1 MATTPK
7 APAKTAPA
15 KKAPAK
21 AAAPKAVKAPAAP
34 KAAAPRS
41 AVANG
46 RIVQVIGAVVDV
58 EFVGHLP
65 AIMNA
70 LETSNTDQRTGK
82 PFRLVLEVAQHL
94 GENTVRTIAMDTTE
108 GLTRGQDVVDT
119 GAGITVPVGPA
130 TLGRIM
136 NVIGDPIDEAGPIAT
151 TFTSPIHR
159 EAPSF
164 AEQSTSAEILVT
176 GIKVVDLLCPYT
188 KGGKIGL
195 FGGAGVGKTVTMQE
209 LINNIAKA
217 YGGYS
222 VLAGVGERT
231 REGNDLYHEMI
242 ESNVNVDPRKH
253 GGSTEGSKCTL
264 VYGQMNEPPGARARV
279 ALTGLAQAEYFR
291 DQEGKDVLLF
301 IDNIFRFTQAGS
313 EVSALLGRIPSA
325 VGYQP
330 TLATEMGNL
339 QERITST
346 NKGSI
351 TSVQAIYV
359 PADDLTDPAPA
370 TSFAHLDATTVLSR
384 DIAAQAIFPAV
395 DPLDST
401 SRIMDPLVI
410 GEEHYLVA
418 RRVQETLQQYKALK
432 DIIAILGMDE
442 LSEEDKL
449 TVSRARKIQKFL
461 SQPFHV
467 AEQFTNMPGIFVS
480 LEDTIRSFKALVEG
494 EYDHLPEAAFYNV
507 GTIEDAVAKAE
518 QLASE
523 A

>member
-1 MATTPK
+1 MNAH
-7 APAKTAPA
+7 AKIGN
-15 KKAPAK
+15 K
-21 AAAPKAVKAPAAP
+21 
-34 KAAAPRS
+34 
-41 AVANG
+41 G
-46 RIVQVIGAVVDV
+46 RLLQVIGAVVDV
-58 EFVGHLP
+58 EFNGGELP
-65 AIMNA
+65 AILNA
-70 LETSNTDQRTGK
+70 LETSNTDARTGEK
-82 PFRLVLEVAQHL
+82 FRLVFEVAQHL

-108 GLTRGQDVVDT
+108 GLTRGHPVVDT
-119 GAGITVPVGPA
+119 GGPITVPVGPGC
-130 TLGRIM
+130 LGRIM
-136 NVIGDPIDEAGPIAT
+136 NVIGEPVDEAGPIPHNRRA
-151 TFTSPIHR
+151 SIHR
-159 EAPSF
+159 DAPSF
-164 AEQSTSAEILVT
+164 AEQTTSAEVLVT
-176 GIKVVDLLCPYT
+176 GIKVIDLLCPYT

-242 ESNVNVDPRKH
+242 ESKVNQA
-253 GGSTEGSKCTL
+253 GGGGDSRCTL

-291 DQEGKDVLLF
+291 DEEGKDVLLF
-301 IDNIFRFTQAGS
+301 VDNIFRFTQAGS

-339 QERITST
+339 QERIAST

-384 DIAAQAIFPAV
+384 SIAEKGIYPAV

-401 SRIMDPLVI
+401 SRMLTPAVV
-410 GEEHYLVA
+410 GEEHYNVA
-418 RRVQETLQQYKALK
+418 RQVQQVLQRYKALQ

-442 LSEEDKL
+442 LSEEDKQI
-449 TVSRARKIQKFL
+449 VARARKIERFL
-461 SQPFHV
+461 SQPFDV
-467 AEQFTNMPGIFVS
+467 AAVFTGTPGVQVKI
-480 LEDTIRSFKALVEG
+480 EDTVKGFKGIVEG
-494 EYDHLPEAAFYNV
+494 KYDSLPEAAFYMV
-507 GTIEDAVAKAE
+507 GTIEQAVEKAKKLAAE
-518 QLASE
+518 A
-523 A
+523 